1 MLTMSNCAGLSISTL
16 LFMLRT
22 IKSTGC
28 FEVDAIYVRERKCP
42 VLPQMTLKEEAGIRF
57 NLVLCP

>member
-22 IKSTGC
+22 IKSTGR
-28 FEVDAIYVRERKCP
+28 FEVDVIYVRERKCP